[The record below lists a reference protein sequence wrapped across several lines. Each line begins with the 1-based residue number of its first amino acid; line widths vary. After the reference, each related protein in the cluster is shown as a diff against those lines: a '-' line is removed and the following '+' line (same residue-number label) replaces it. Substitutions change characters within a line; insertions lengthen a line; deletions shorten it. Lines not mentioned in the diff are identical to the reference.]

1 MLIEKFKNSSLA
13 DWLAVITG
21 GLFITGICFNYGYYG
36 PLGLSN
42 TWIINLL
49 NAKEILTVNIILLV
63 TYLMAILYLESYFTA
78 ERVKLSRVVI
88 TSNFVLIL
96 LAIAFGVKDTW
107 VEAFFY
113 IIVIIALNS
122 MFCILHIKT
131 PKRYFGFMI
140 LLLVVPYLNGVYSFH
155 KDTNENR
162 LSLAFLDNDL
172 NNRWYILNAYADKAI
187 LIDRKKSDKRKIKIV
202 ETKDIKTIKKEL

>member
-1 MLIEKFKNSSLA
+1 MLIEKFKNSTLA

-21 GLFITGICFNYGYYG
+21 GLFITGMCFNYGYYG

-42 TWIINLL
+42 SWIINLL

-63 TYLMAILYLESYFTA
+63 TYLMAIMYLELYFA
-78 ERVKLSRVVI
+78 KEKVNFSRLVI
-88 TSNFVLIL
+88 TSNIVLIL
-96 LAIAFGVKDTW
+96 LAIVFGIQNTW
-107 VEAFFY
+107 VETFFY

-122 MFCILHIKT
+122 MFWIINIRST
-131 PKRYFGFMI
+131 KRYFGFII

-155 KDTNENR
+155 KDTSENR

-172 NNRWYILNAYADKAI
+172 NSRWYILNTYADKAI
-187 LIDRKKSDKRKIKIV
+187 LIDRKNSHKRKIKIV
-202 ETKDIKTIKKEL
+202 ETKDIKIIRKES